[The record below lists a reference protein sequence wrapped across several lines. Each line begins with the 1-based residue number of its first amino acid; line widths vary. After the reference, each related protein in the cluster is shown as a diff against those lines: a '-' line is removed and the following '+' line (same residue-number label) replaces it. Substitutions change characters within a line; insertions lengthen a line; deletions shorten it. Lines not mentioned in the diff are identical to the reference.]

1 MIACKYQL
9 ITLLFCKLSVADPGS
24 EQMAW
29 AGGRVG
35 GGGKKCGRQ
44 LSTDIFL
51 NLFLTGVETH
61 ALSTLSDPLLAIT

>member
-35 GGGKKCGRQ
+35 GGARNVDDSFQ
-44 LSTDIFL
+44 QTSFL